1 MNFFFSHFSGLDI
14 GLLPIGNILI
24 NIILVLLIVICGI
37 TDAREHKIY
46 NKVTFP
52 VMFLGIVLNAAFAG
66 WHGLVWALIGW
77 AVGMAIQWVPFMLGF
92 AKAGDVKL
100 LAAVGALKGWFF
112 CIFGFLFGAIAFG
125 VLMIPWLARDKQLKS
140 VGDNIKN
147 YIELTT
153 ITQKKQDMPEPTV
166 QKRYMPWGVGLGIGF
181 FIALILEM
189 IFGLAFWIRF

>member
-1 MNFFFSHFSGLDI
+1 MGFYFSHFSSIDI
-14 GLLPIGNILI
+14 GVSSVGNICLNVLLI
-24 NIILVLLIVICGI
+24 LLIVICGI

-52 VMFLGIVLNAAFAG
+52 VMLAGIVLNAAFAG
-66 WHGLVWALIGW
+66 WQGLIWALIGW
-77 AVGMAIQWVPFMLGF
+77 AFGMAIQWVPFMLGF

-112 CIFGFLFGAIAFG
+112 CTFGFLYGAIAFG
-125 VLMIPWLARDKQLKS
+125 VLMLPWLARDNQLKS
-140 VGDNIKN
+140 VGANIKN

-153 ITQKKQDMPEPTV
+153 ITQQKQDMPEPTV

-181 FIALILEM
+181 FIALILE
-189 IFGLAFWIRF
+189 LWLKQAFWIRF

>member
-1 MNFFFSHFSGLDI
+1 VNFYFSHFNAIDI
-14 GLLPIGNILI
+14 GVAPVGYYII
-24 NIILVLLIVICGI
+24 NAALVVLVITCMI
-37 TDAREHKIY
+37 TDAKFHKIY

-52 VMFLGIVLNAAFAG
+52 MMAVGIVLNGVFGG

-112 CIFGFLFGAIAFG
+112 CVFGFLYGAVAFG
-125 VLMIPWLARDKQLKS
+125 VLILPWLTRDRQLKS

-147 YIELTT
+147 YIELTA
-153 ITQKKQDMPEPTV
+153 ITQKKQDMPQPTV
-166 QKRYMPWGVGLGIGF
+166 EKRYMPWGVGLGIGF
-181 FIALILEM
+181 LIALVLELWL
-189 IFGLAFWIRF
+189 GQAFWIRF